1 MKPKIMF
8 INAIDITKE
17 IETALPPLGLG

>member
-1 MKPKIMF
+1 MNPKIMF